1 MSSPARDILKNFN
14 LFVDGRGY
22 AGQVLEYSPPDLSI
36 ATEDFRAGGMD
47 APVAVE
53 MGQEGLET
61 SFRLAAYDADV
72 LALWG
77 VREGASV
84 PLTIRGAIES
94 YDSTVKPVVHKMRGK
109 ITALQRGTWTPG
121 QQAPLTINMR
131 LDYYQETHDGSVV
144 NDIDIPNMRRVVNGE
159 DRLAG
164 QRAALGL

>member
-1 MSSPARDILKNFN
+1 MTPARDVLKNFN

-22 AGQVLEYSPPDLSI
+22 AGQILEYSPPDLTI

-61 SFRLAAYDADV
+61 SFQLSAYDADV

-84 PLTIRGAIES
+84 PLTIRGALES
-94 YDSTVKPVVHKMRGK
+94 YDSTVKPVIHKMRGK
-109 ITALQRGTWTPG
+109 ITSLQRGTWTAG
-121 QQAPLTINMR
+121 QQAPLSVSMR
-131 LDYYQETHDGSVV
+131 LDYYQETHDGRVLHE
-144 NDIDIPNMRRVVNGE
+144 IDVPNMRRVVGGV
-159 DRLAG
+159 DRLSG
-164 QRAALGL
+164 QRAAMGL